1 MAGIWLALILAGLAD
16 DPRPAIDPQPHVLVV
31 CPAGLQPGLQAWI
44 DYRKEQGYRFEVIEP
59 PEFADEL
66 RLAIRTRART
76 RQLAAILLVG
86 KPGSPTA
93 ACPTCVVPAEV
104 NVHFGSTPEIASDN
118 PLTDLDDDGAP
129 DIASARIPVDTREGL
144 ESILARSI
152 QYETGSPHSGWRRR
166 INLVAGVGGFDPV
179 LDRVLETSSDWIIR
193 QMIPEDYQLSM
204 TWASWSSPYC
214 PDPRQFSETA
224 IGRFNEGCLF
234 WVYIGHG
241 WVDRL
246 DRVKTPVG
254 RFPILDRQSV
264 PWLSAQEGHPVA
276 LMLCCFSG
284 AFDASTP
291 SLAQLMLE
299 QPGGPVAVIASTRV
313 TMPYGMSRFSIEMM
327 DELFKGE
334 CATLG
339 ELMRRTELRLL
350 DETTAG
356 ATPCGEAA
364 DSLASFFSPAAG
376 KLDVE
381 RREHVEMMHLLGD
394 PLLRLVPPDPI
405 ATSVSAAP
413 LAGAPLVVEGTAPFG
428 GELVVEL
435 CYPRGRFWNRPQR
448 RRPEDLDATRSA
460 GLQTDYERS
469 RDMVCT
475 AVKQSVEA
483 GPFRV
488 ELGIPE
494 RARGQA
500 VVRTFISGES
510 RHAVGSATVEIG
522 SAGK

>member
-1 MAGIWLALILAGLAD
+1 MYGFWLALLLFWAD
-16 DPRPAIDPQPHVLVV
+16 EPRLPEPAPRDVLVV
-31 CPAGLQPGLQAWI
+31 CPTALQPGLESWI
-44 DYRKEQGYRFEVIEP
+44 DYREEQGYRFDVIEP

-66 RLAIRTRART
+66 TLVIRSKARSKRLAA
-76 RQLAAILLVG
+76 LLLIG

-93 ACPTCVVPAEV
+93 ACPTCFVPAEV
-104 NVHFGSTPEIASDN
+104 NLHFGSTPEIASDN
-118 PLTDLDDDGAP
+118 PLADFNNDGAP
-129 DIASARIPVDTREGL
+129 DVASARIPVDSREAL

-152 QYETGSPHSGWRRR
+152 RYETESSHSGWRRR
-166 INLVAGVGGFDPV
+166 INLVAGVGGFDPM

-246 DRVKTPVG
+246 DRIKTPVG

-264 PWLSAQEGHPVA
+264 PWLAAREGCPVA
-276 LMLCCFSG
+276 LMLCCFTG
-284 AFDASTP
+284 AFDATSP

-299 QPGGPVAVIASTRV
+299 QPGGPVAVIAGTRV

-327 DELFKGE
+327 DELFRGK

-339 ELMRRTELRLL
+339 ELMYQTELRLL
-350 DETTAG
+350 KEAGTGTTA
-356 ATPCGEAA
+356 CGEAA

-394 PLLRLVPPDPI
+394 PLLKLDRPKKIETAVE
-405 ATSVSAAP
+405 SVVR
-413 LAGAPLVVEGTAPFG
+413 AGGPLVVEGTAPFA

-435 CYPRGRFWNRPQR
+435 CYPRGRFWNKPQR
-448 RRPEDLDATRSA
+448 RRPEDLDPVRSPE
-460 GLQTDYERS
+460 LQADYERAGE
-469 RDMVCT
+469 MVCT
-475 AVKQSVEA
+475 ALKQNVEA

-488 ELGIPE
+488 ELAVPD

-500 VVRTFISGES
+500 IVRTFMASEAH
-510 RHAVGSATVEIG
+510 HAVGSAGIEIG
-522 SAGK
+522 STAR